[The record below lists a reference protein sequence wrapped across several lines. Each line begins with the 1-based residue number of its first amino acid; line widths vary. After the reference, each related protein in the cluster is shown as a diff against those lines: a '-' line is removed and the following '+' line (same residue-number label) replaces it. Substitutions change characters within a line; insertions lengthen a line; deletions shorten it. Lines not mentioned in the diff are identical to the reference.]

1 MEPGGTMIKPELTAL
16 PKLAAGVH
24 LNEKN
29 QQPRMLLL
37 EGREIRISGPSLEI
51 VMLCD
56 GKHTVQ
62 QIAEKLHA
70 LYAKAE
76 PDRVTQDLLNY
87 LALLHNQRAVEF

>member
-1 MEPGGTMIKPELTAL
+1 MKPDLTAT
-16 PKLAAGVH
+16 PRLASGVR

-37 EGREIRISGPSLEI
+37 PKGTLRISGPSLEI
-51 VMLCD
+51 VQLCD

-62 QIAEKLHA
+62 QIAEELHA

-76 PDRVTQDLLNY
+76 PGRITGDLLSY
-87 LALLHNQRAVEF
+87 MELLQTQGAVEY